1 MTTQVIDWW
10 AIAPPL
16 CLVAAAITALLVD
29 AFAPRGSRAL
39 PCAISLVGAMAAL
52 LASAALSGHSRA
64 AFCLPASG
72 IEQPI
77 NCSWVVDDV
86 TLAWWLIVLVST
98 GLVALLLQPSVHRGE
113 LPGGELYFLL
123 LSSAT
128 GALCLAA
135 ARDLITLLV
144 ALETLSLPSF
154 ALVGLRRRNRRGAEA
169 ALKFFVVSVVA
180 TAFTLLGI
188 SMVYGATGSVAAGRV
203 ATSVAT
209 GAAVEPV
216 IAVGMVLT
224 VVGFGFKVA
233 VVPFQVWV
241 PDTYVG
247 APIGVAAYLS
257 VVSKAAGLAGLV
269 IVLVRFFS
277 PYVDLWAPMVAV
289 ASALTM
295 TLGNLAALR
304 QSHVVRLLAWS
315 SVAQAGYLLVPLAAG
330 GAEADIGAVQAYALM
345 YAVVNVSAFAVVV
358 AVSAWGAVT
367 VDDFRGLARTRPWLG
382 LALAFALLCLAGLPP
397 GFVGLVAKVV
407 IFRSAVE
414 GELTWLAVVLAINV
428 ALGLVYYL
436 RFIAV
441 LLAPAPDPSAAAE
454 SPRAARLGGQREP
467 HGAELFVIMVTF
479 LAAAVLSIFPGPLFF
494 VLP

>member
-1 MTTQVIDWW
+1 MTTQPIDWW

-16 CLVAAAITALLVD
+16 CLVTAAILALLVD
-29 AFAPRGSRAL
+29 AFAPRAWRAL
-39 PCAISLVGAMAAL
+39 PCALSVAGVTAAL
-52 LASAALSGHSRA
+52 LSSAALTSHSRL
-64 AFCLPASG
+64 AFCLPAG
-72 IEQPI
+72 FEQPV
-77 NCSWVVDDV
+77 NCSWLVDEV
-86 TLAWWLIVLVST
+86 TLVWWLIVLIST
-98 GLVALLLQPSVHRGE
+98 GFIALLLQPSVDRGE
-113 LPGGELYFLL
+113 LPAGELYFLL

-135 ARDLITLLV
+135 ARDLITLVV

-154 ALVGLRRRNRRGAEA
+154 ALVGLRRGNRRGAEG
-169 ALKFFVVSVVA
+169 ALKFFLVSVVA

-203 ATSVAT
+203 ASSLAT

-216 IAVGMVLT
+216 VGVGMVLT

-269 IVLVRFFS
+269 IVLVRFFP
-277 PYVDLWAPMVAV
+277 PYVDLWSPVVA
-289 ASALTM
+289 AAAALTM

-304 QSHVVRLLAWS
+304 QRHVVRLLAWS

-330 GAEADIGAVQAYALM
+330 GSDTDIGAMQAYALM
-345 YAVVNVSAFAVVV
+345 YAVVNVTAFAVVS
-358 AVSAWGAVT
+358 AVSAWGAVN
-367 VDDFRGLARTRPWLG
+367 VDDFAGLVRTRPWLG

-397 GFVGLVAKVV
+397 GIVGLVAKVSV
-407 IFRSAVE
+407 FRSAVD
-414 GELTWLAVVLAINV
+414 GNLTWLAVVMAINV

-436 RFIAV
+436 RFIAALV
-441 LLAPAPDPSAAAE
+441 SPAPAATENTRLQADRPSGSAVD
-454 SPRAARLGGQREP
+454 
-467 HGAELFVIMVTF
+467 FVVIVTF
-479 LAAAVLSIFPGPLFF
+479 LVAGVLSIFPGPLFF
-494 VLP
+494 MLP